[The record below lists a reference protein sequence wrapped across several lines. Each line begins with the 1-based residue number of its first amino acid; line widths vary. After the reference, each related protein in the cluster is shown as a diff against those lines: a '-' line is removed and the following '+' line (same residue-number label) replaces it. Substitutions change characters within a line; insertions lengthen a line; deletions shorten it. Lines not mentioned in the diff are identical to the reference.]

1 MGAYSPFDNAL
12 LEFQVQDGALSVD
25 VNTGNRIPTLK
36 SELYI
41 CNIQLEL
48 SSQENRPGAD
58 KASMRASGRLL
69 NPTTFSEYIKVGSIA
84 RCRVNGIEGRLIIT
98 DLGTNLLPFVRNDL
112 FSQFTGRFEQ
122 FGNAG

>member
-1 MGAYSPFDNAL
+1 MGAYAPFDNAI
-12 LEFQVQDGALSVD
+12 LEFQVQEGTLGVD
-25 VNTGNRIPTLK
+25 PDTGNVTPVLQ
-36 SELYI
+36 SQLYI

-48 SSQENRPGAD
+48 SSQENRPGVD
-58 KASMRASGRLL
+58 KASIRATGRLL

-84 RCRVNGIEGRLIIT
+84 RCRVNDIEGRLILT
-98 DLGTNLLPFVRNDL
+98 DLGTQLLPFVRNDL